1 MNPNEQLFP
10 SADAIR
16 KALDGFAL
24 NLDAILTRQQGVF
37 LEGVKRSLREMWWS
51 GAIAGLGWGLL
62 IGVVATVWFINRRK

>member
-1 MNPNEQLFP
+1 MNHDQLFP

-37 LEGVKRSLREMWWS
+37 LEGVKRSLREMWWA
-51 GAIAGLGWGLL
+51 GAIAGLGWGMLFGAAAML
-62 IGVVATVWFINRRK
+62 WVINRRKS